1 MCTRTK
7 LISVLVFLLLVPV
20 GALAD
25 SACPLEVTSKLNSL
39 FGYEYPPEATSDRTF
54 YVCKAL
60 PNNPDKIVV
69 AMVINGDHV
78 LTFENL
84 MPKAKEKEYEDG
96 GFKGHLNVL
105 IVSVDGKKLYGQL
118 LRKDII
124 YSNAIILDGI
134 SIDTARYYLEEGST
148 VFGVRVGNTANS
160 HVYMASY
167 ATLSLF
173 KFRNNSITEI
183 LDRLQTYSYS
193 GNIENCDLGVASIFE
208 ESKSTLSV
216 AKTVTHGM
224 NDIIVHTVAKR
235 INASCA
241 DEKDTVIPVG
251 DTFTTLR
258 FNGSVYPIKKK

>member
-1 MCTRTK
+1 M
-7 LISVLVFLLLVPV
+7 PV

-25 SACPLEVTSKLNSL
+25 SVCSLEVTSKLNSFL
-39 FGYEYPPEATSDRTF
+39 GYEYPAEATIDRRY

-78 LTFENL
+78 LIFEDL
-84 MPKAKEKEYEDG
+84 IPKENENSE
-96 GFKGHLNVL
+96 FKGHLNVL
-105 IVSVDGKKLYGQL
+105 IISADGKKIYGQL